1 MLNLDDDT
9 GYSFT
14 ATPTLNQA
22 VQPLF
27 RNVYNKFTLRP
38 PGAAGEVSMIDA
50 VRLRNAQERLKRTC
64 GATPQKFLFVDI
76 AKQRLYR
83 LVDGVAVKEYP
94 VSSSRFG
101 VGNAD
106 GSLMT
111 PAGVHRVK
119 ENTATWRARG
129 FSGPPLT
136 QEHGPWASGENLI
149 LTRILRLEGCEDGIN
164 RGEGI
169 DSYERYIYIHGTN
182 NEKSVGAPACTAACA

>member
-1 MLNLDDDT
+1 
-9 GYSFT
+9 
-14 ATPTLNQA
+14 
-22 VQPLF
+22 
-27 RNVYNKFTLRP
+27 
-38 PGAAGEVSMIDA
+38 MIDA

-64 GATPQKFLFVDI
+64 GAAPQKFLFVDI
-76 AKQRLYR
+76 SKQRLYR
-83 LVDGVAVKEYP
+83 LADGVAVKEYP
-94 VSSSRFG
+94 VSTSRFG

-119 ENTATWRARG
+119 EKYGHGAPVGRVFRDRFDTGETWTVG
-129 FSGPPLT
+129 VP
-136 QEHGPWASGENLI
+136 GENLI

-182 NEKSVGAPACTAACA
+182 NEKSVGAPASHGCVCMKNADIVELFEYVPEGMLVVID